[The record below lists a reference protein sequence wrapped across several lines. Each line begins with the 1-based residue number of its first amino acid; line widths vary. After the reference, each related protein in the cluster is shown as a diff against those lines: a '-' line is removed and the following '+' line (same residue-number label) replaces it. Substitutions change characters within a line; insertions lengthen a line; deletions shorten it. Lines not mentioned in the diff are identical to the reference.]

1 MTAERLEA
9 PETLEPT
16 ASLCPVC
23 LRRVPA
29 VRRLSDDDVVLEAT
43 CPEHGPWRAVI
54 WRGLPS
60 YRSWCGE
67 KASAC
72 GNAPSPVVSDGCPLD
87 CGLCPHHRQ
96 STCTAVVDVT
106 RRCNLRCPICFAEAA
121 PTIEEADPELRELS
135 GLLRDLLVNQGPVN
149 VQLSGGEP
157 TVREDLLDIVRTVRA
172 TGFTFVQLNT
182 NGLRLAAEPGYAE
195 RLCEAGLA
203 SVFLQFDGLSDA
215 TYRVIRGRSLLAVKQ
230 RALERCAEAGLGVV
244 LVPTVVPGVND
255 HELGV
260 LVRFAAGWAGVVRG
274 VHFQPV
280 SYFGR
285 YPESERA
292 RLTLPEV
299 LRGLEQQTHGAIRAS
314 DFEPSS
320 CEHVRCS
327 FRARYWVRDGGELEL
342 VRSAPS
348 PCAAEPGSAARRA
361 IAATARQWSRGSG
374 GAPPPG
380 GMARDGNGGA
390 DASAGTPG
398 DDLDRFLE
406 EAGRILSVS
415 GMLFQDAWSI
425 DLERV
430 RQCCVHAV
438 APGRGLV
445 PFCLWNLTSV
455 SGDRLYPRRL

>member
-1 MTAERLEA
+1 MTAEGLEA
-9 PETLEPT
+9 QETLEPT
-16 ASLCPVC
+16 ESLCPVC

-29 VRRLSDDDVVLEAT
+29 VRRFSGDDVVLEAT
-43 CPEHGPWRAVI
+43 CPQHGPWRTVI

-60 YRSWCGE
+60 YRSWCRE

-72 GNAPSPVVSDGCPLD
+72 GNAPPPAASDGCPLE
-87 CGLCPHHRQ
+87 CGLCPQHRQ

-106 RRCNLRCPICFAEAA
+106 RRCNLHCRICFADAA
-121 PTIEEADPELRELS
+121 PGVQEADPELRELR
-135 GLLRDLLVNQGPVN
+135 GVLRDLLVNQGPVN

-157 TVREDLLDIVRTVRA
+157 TLREDLLDIVRAARA
-172 TGFTFVQLNT
+172 TGFTFVQVNT
-182 NGLRLAAEPGYAE
+182 NGLRLAAEAGYAE

-215 TYRVIRGRSLLAVKQ
+215 TYRFIRGRSLLAVKQ
-230 RALERCAEAGLGVV
+230 RALERCAQAGLGVV
-244 LVPTVVPGVND
+244 LVPTLVPGVND
-255 HELGV
+255 HELGA

-285 YPESERA
+285 YRGVERA

-299 LRGLEQQTHGAIRAS
+299 LRGLERQTEGAIRAS

-327 FRARYWVRDGGELEL
+327 FRARYWVRDGGELEW
-342 VRSAPS
+342 VRPSPS

-361 IAATARQWSRGSG
+361 IAATARQWGRGPRV
-374 GAPPPG
+374 APSPEGLPRG
-380 GMARDGNGGA
+380 LSGA
-390 DASAGTPG
+390 DVCPNEPG
-398 DDLDRFLE
+398 DDLDRFLA

-425 DLERV
+425 DLERI

-445 PFCLWNLTSV
+445 PFCLWNLTGV